1 MEEQH
6 KCVMVIDEDLPLG
19 LISNT
24 AAVLGVTIGRNLP
37 EVVGSDVVDQTGNR
51 HLGITEMPIPI
62 LRSNRDQI
70 RKLRSRLYGENFRD
84 LIVVDFSDTAQSC
97 NNYAEYTG
105 KMAHAPESSL
115 SYLGLALCG
124 DKKKVN
130 KLTGSMPLM
139 R

>member
-1 MEEQH
+1 MKEQS
-6 KCVMVIDEDLPLG
+6 KCVMVIDENLPLG

-24 AAVLGVTIGRNLP
+24 AAVLGVAIGRNLP

-51 HLGITEMPIPI
+51 HLGITEIPIPI
-62 LRSNRDQI
+62 LRSSKEQI
-70 RKLRSRLYGENFRD
+70 KELRSRLYEDNYRD
-84 LIVVDFSDTAQSC
+84 LIVVDFSDAAQSC
-97 NNYAEYTG
+97 NNYEEYTG
-105 KMAHAPESSL
+105 KMANAPESSL